1 MAAADRGVQ
10 AVSEADGTDY
20 REEGRADA
28 MFSWVFRAL
37 RRVRSSRAVRAVP
50 ALHFASSGR
59 FLSAQFLMKGEVR
72 VIFWMRQVGFR
83 SDG

>member
-10 AVSEADGTDY
+10 SVSEADGTDY
-20 REEGRADA
+20 REEGPDA